1 MSDGSWKMVFNPL
14 SGEFQLKKV
23 GLATPAGSG
32 VSGSI
37 INGTLVLP
45 GGLELEIAGGLAVL
59 NGSEILLEPGAQL
72 LVLA

>member
-1 MSDGSWKMVFNPL
+1 MTDGSWKMVFNPL
-14 SGEFQLKKV
+14 SGEFQLKKIA
-23 GLATPAGSG
+23 LSTSSGSG

-37 INGTLVLP
+37 LNGTLVLP